1 VIDLE
6 WHGKLNQQSEEE
18 AGELLMNKI
27 HEDCLETELKAKG
40 RYRDRVELLRSR
52 LCMLSGEEKLL
63 MTMYWE
69 NGISLRQISRLTGVS
84 WVRIA
89 RRIHKLTERLMDGK
103 YITCLRN
110 RSRFTKR
117 EMDIA
122 KDYFLLG
129 ISMKKIA
136 RKNRWSYYRV
146 RKTILKIQRLLEP
159 VGSESSGSKL
169 THYEN

>member
-1 VIDLE
+1 
-6 WHGKLNQQSEEE
+6 
-18 AGELLMNKI
+18 MNEI
-27 HEDCLETELKAKG
+27 HEGCLEAELKAKG
-40 RYRDRVELLRSR
+40 RYRDRVDLLRSR
-52 LCMLSGEEKLL
+52 LCMLSGEDKLL
-63 MTMYWE
+63 MKMYWE
-69 NGISLRQISRLTGVS
+69 NGISLRQISRLAGIS
-84 WVRIA
+84 WVKIA

-159 VGSESSGSKL
+159 VSSESSGSKL

>member
-1 VIDLE
+1 
-6 WHGKLNQQSEEE
+6 
-18 AGELLMNKI
+18 MNEI
-27 HEDCLETELKAKG
+27 HEGCLEAELKAKG
-40 RYRDRVELLRSR
+40 RYRDRVDLLRSR
-52 LCMLSGEEKLL
+52 LCMLSGEDKLL
-63 MTMYWE
+63 MKMYWE
-69 NGISLRQISRLTGVS
+69 NGISLRQISRLAGIS
-84 WVRIA
+84 WVKIA

-129 ISMKKIA
+129 ISMREIA
-136 RKNRWSYYRV
+136 DKQHWSYYHV

-159 VGSESSGSKL
+159 VSSESSGSKL
-169 THYEN
+169 TDYEN